1 MNKNYNIGISNIS
14 FYIFDDDGN
23 IKKNKQGEE
32 VKFIIKDG
40 VRFKPLE
47 YLTETLQLTDL
58 KEVK

>member
-1 MNKNYNIGISNIS
+1 MDKNYNIGISNIS

-32 VKFIIKDG
+32 VKFNIKDG

-47 YLTETLQLTDL
+47 YLTETLKLTDL